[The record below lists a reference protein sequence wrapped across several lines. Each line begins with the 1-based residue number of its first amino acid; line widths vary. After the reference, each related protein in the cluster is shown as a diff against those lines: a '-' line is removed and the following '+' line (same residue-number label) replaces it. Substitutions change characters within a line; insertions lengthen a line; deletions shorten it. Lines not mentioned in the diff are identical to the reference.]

1 MNYNENYNVG
11 GIEAV
16 NRTMSRGLVTRLYK
30 NISTGNIVALSME
43 LVTKDV
49 LTGFDTG
56 DYLSPTF
63 AKVNVYHTSGTYD
76 DMVST
81 DQEVK
86 ANELSFTLR
95 EDFNTLADDYVAGEE
110 RNYLTALML
119 GNSIIINGD
128 TYVCVGTNGIMK
140 RNTKTAARDQEKDW
154 QYLVYREGNFVRI
167 PNTYDHTTGGK
178 KLKKNTYKQ
187 VIDLEQPTFIYEH
200 AVSKGA
206 KTEVMF
212 IPLVYTTSNT
222 KDEADINTISFPSMK
237 VCDVHNK
244 KDFLFDTVTTEFAI
258 TDTGITELEVDYIV
272 QNATGAKPTDFGTDK
287 EVALVIN
294 SANGSM
300 AVYTTNGTDAWTQD
314 TTGRF
319 LQGARILSKKL
330 TADKVAVGTEAD
342 KAKEGSYI
350 VAVKTAVTNA
360 FGGTAANFN
369 DGGTANYV
377 LSNLTWNRAMTA
389 FENRVEE

>member
-30 NISTGNIVALSME
+30 NLNGGNIVALSME

-49 LTGFDTG
+49 LTGFDMG

-86 ANELSFTLR
+86 ANELSFTLK

-154 QYLVYREGNFVRI
+154 QYLVYKEGNFVRI

-178 KLKKNTYKQ
+178 KLQKNTYKQ
-187 VIDLEQPTFIYEH
+187 VIDLEQATFIYEH
-200 AVSKGA
+200 AVSKGS

-212 IPLVYTTSNT
+212 IPLVYTTNAT
-222 KDEADINTISFPSMK
+222 KDEADINTMSFPAMK

-244 KDFLFDTVTTEFAI
+244 KDFLFDGVTTEFAI
-258 TDTGITELEVDYIV
+258 TDTDITELEVDYIV
-272 QNATGAKPTDFGTDK
+272 QASGAVPPTDFGTSG
-287 EVALVIN
+287 EVALVID
-294 SANGSM
+294 SDDGSM
-300 AVYTTNGTDAWTQD
+300 EVYTTNGTDTWTQD

-319 LQGARILSKKL
+319 LQGARILSKQL
-330 TADKVAVGTEAD
+330 TADTIANAVA
-342 KAKEGSYI
+342 GSYI
-350 VAVKTAVTNA
+350 VAVATAVTDA

-377 LSNLTWNRAMTA
+377 LSNMTWNRTMAT
-389 FENRVEE
+389 FENRIEE